1 MSKFYLFWNVMDLCD
16 WNFEGDD
23 DRVLMPVITYLSKQD
38 DNTIFLF
45 DELMTEL
52 LYNLDT
58 KRLADQCQKVD
69 KYMSDDSFLY
79 SRCVALINGD
89 KYYEEAK
96 DGKQKDMWD
105 MEFESILYVP
115 SKAWA
120 LKHKISVDEYPYSP
134 TLSYETG
141 SNKEGWK

>member
-1 MSKFYLFWNVMDLCD
+1 MSKFDLFWNVMDLCD

-23 DRVLMPVITYLSKQD
+23 DMVLMPVITYLSKQD

-105 MEFESILYVP
+105 MEFEALLYVP

-134 TLSYETG
+134 ALCYETG